1 MNAATQPAAANPL
14 TLNNVLTPQ
23 RIVFIDDS
31 TKEDALR
38 NMAEVLSS
46 DSRVKNR
53 DELLTAIYKREEL
66 MSTGIGL
73 GIGVP
78 HVRIDSV
85 EDIVMA
91 VGITASPIT
100 DYESLDDEP
109 IRIICMIAARSDQH
123 AKHIKL
129 LSAVSKL
136 LKNTE
141 MREQILSSKSE
152 QDVFDIFTG
161 KSDA

>member
-1 MNAATQPAAANPL
+1 MNTENAATAPL
-14 TLNNVLTPQ
+14 TLNNVLAPE
-23 RIVFIDDS
+23 RIAFIS
-31 TKEDALR
+31 ETNKNDALR
-38 NMAEVLSS
+38 ALAQVLSS
-46 DSRVKNR
+46 DSRIKNA
-53 DELLTAIYKREEL
+53 DELLAAIYKREEL

-78 HVRIDSV
+78 HIRINSV

-91 VGITASPIT
+91 VGITSAPVT

-123 AKHIKL
+123 PQHIKL

-141 MREQILSSKSE
+141 IREKILSSKSE
-152 QDVFDIFTG
+152 QEIFDIFTG
-161 KSDA
+161 KTNA

>member
-1 MNAATQPAAANPL
+1 MNTENAANAPL
-14 TLNNVLTPQ
+14 TLNNVLAPE
-23 RIVFIDDS
+23 RIAFISETNKKDVLR
-31 TKEDALR
+31 AL
-38 NMAEVLSS
+38 AQVLSS
-46 DSRVKNR
+46 DSRIKNH
-53 DELLTAIYKREEL
+53 DELLAAIYKREEL

-78 HVRIDSV
+78 HIRINSV

-91 VGITASPIT
+91 VGITSAPVT

-123 AKHIKL
+123 PQHIKL

-141 MREQILSSKSE
+141 IREKILSSKSE
-152 QDVFDIFTG
+152 QEIFDIFTG
-161 KSDA
+161 KTNA

>member
-1 MNAATQPAAANPL
+1 MNPQSATIAPL
-14 TLNNVLTPQ
+14 TLNNVLTPE
-23 RIVFIDDS
+23 RIVFIDETNKKDV
-31 TKEDALR
+31 LR
-38 NMAEVLSS
+38 KLAEVLSS
-46 DSRVKNR
+46 DSRIKNS

-78 HVRIDSV
+78 HIRIGSV

-91 VGITASPIT
+91 VGITSAPIT

-123 AKHIKL
+123 PQHIKL
-129 LSAVSKL
+129 LSAVSKR

-141 MREQILSSKSE
+141 IREQILSSKSE
-152 QDVFDIFTG
+152 QEIFDIITG
-161 KSDA
+161 KTNA